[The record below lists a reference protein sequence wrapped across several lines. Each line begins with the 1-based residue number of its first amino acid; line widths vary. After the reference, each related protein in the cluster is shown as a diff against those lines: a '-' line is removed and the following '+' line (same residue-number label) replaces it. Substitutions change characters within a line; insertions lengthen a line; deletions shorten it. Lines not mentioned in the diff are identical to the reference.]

1 MPLAFKAI
9 KRGLEQ
15 FAISELRQERPLFDQ
30 SNVVRYVCFWSRLPT
45 AAAGGC
51 GLAALVG
58 RMLVNAAH
66 THDSTQGSGRLVI
79 RAA

>member
-1 MPLAFKAI
+1 MIMCGIKVPVDAKFYRPNVRLRRAQRSVPLPTL
-9 KRGLEQ
+9 G
-15 FAISELRQERPLFDQ
+15 
-30 SNVVRYVCFWSRLPT
+30 RLPT